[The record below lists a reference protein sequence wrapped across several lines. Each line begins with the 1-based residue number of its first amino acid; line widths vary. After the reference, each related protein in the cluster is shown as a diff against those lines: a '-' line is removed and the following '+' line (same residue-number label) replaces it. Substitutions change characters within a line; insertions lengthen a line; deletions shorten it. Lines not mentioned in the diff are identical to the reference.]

1 MTSYKAPEAI
11 HDFLD
16 YLDFNV
22 DNINSNILENTMPI
36 VKCDE
41 FNAECAVNDDCE
53 YNLNDDTGE
62 ESYICHSCLW
72 LYG

>member
-1 MTSYKAPEAI
+1 
-11 HDFLD
+11 
-16 YLDFNV
+16 
-22 DNINSNILENTMPI
+22 MPI

-41 FNAECAVNDDCE
+41 CNAECAVNDDCE